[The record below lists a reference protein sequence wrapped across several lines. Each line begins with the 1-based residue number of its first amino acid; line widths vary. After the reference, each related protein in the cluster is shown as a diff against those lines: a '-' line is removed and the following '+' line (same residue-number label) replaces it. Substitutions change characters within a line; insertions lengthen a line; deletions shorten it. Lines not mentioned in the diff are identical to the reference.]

1 MTEYVGY
8 TVCRGSTGN
17 LKMHQPH
24 LLAKLKREFGNG
36 VEKMRTYDTPAGN
49 RDTIIRVKE
58 NDKDVVKLEGTNQT
72 RDRSGVGMLLYLVK
86 FSRPDI
92 ANASRE
98 LAKAMDVSTEGHYKA
113 LLRAIKY
120 VITTEDLGLTYDSGT
135 LINFKGLWKIEAYSD
150 SDFAGDRDTRLS
162 VTGFSV
168 FIGNC
173 LVSWKSRSPKTV
185 TLSST
190 EAEYVAVSE
199 VCMEIL
205 FIKQILEFLKIIIDF
220 PITVHCDNV
229 GAIFLGYNEKNSQR
243 TKHVDIRHHYVR
255 QYVED
260 GMVKIIFVRSEE
272 NSADTYTKNT
282 TGKIFKRH
290 ALRGMGSSDEK

>member
-1 MTEYVGY
+1 
-8 TVCRGSTGN
+8 
-17 LKMHQPH
+17 
-24 LLAKLKREFGNG
+24 
-36 VEKMRTYDTPAGN
+36 
-49 RDTIIRVKE
+49 
-58 NDKDVVKLEGTNQT
+58 
-72 RDRSGVGMLLYLVK
+72 MLLYLVK

-92 ANASRE
+92 SNSVRE
-98 LAKAMDVSTEGHYKA
+98 LVKAMDKSTEGHYKS

-120 VITTEDLGLTYDSGT
+120 VLTTEDMGLTYDSGI
-135 LINFKGLWKIEAYSD
+135 LVNFKGLWKIEAYSD
-150 SDFAGDRDTRLS
+150 SDFAGDRDSRLS
-162 VTGFSV
+162 VTGFSI

-173 LVSWKSRSPKTV
+173 LVSWKSRSQKTV

-205 FIKQILEFLKIIIDF
+205 FIRQILEFLKIKIDY
-220 PITVHCDNV
+220 PVTVFCDNI
-229 GAIFLGYNEKNSQR
+229 GAIFLGYNDKNSKR

-260 GMVKIIFVRSEE
+260 GTVKIIFVRSEE

-282 TGKIFKRH
+282 TGATFKKH
-290 ALRGMGSSDEK
+290 ALKGLSRMNEK